1 MDRWRHI
8 DELFEQ
14 ARALEA
20 CRRSEFL
27 RERCGDDSIL
37 RDRVEQLLRLDASA
51 DAGFLGSPV
60 AESALLR
67 GLSETSGPDPLIGQ
81 RVAGF
86 TIKSAVARGGMGTV
100 YLAEQERP
108 RREVALK
115 VLTTGFWTP
124 SIERRFEVESRIL
137 AHMRHPNIAQVHE
150 AGTHRSETGATL
162 HYFAMEYVP
171 NARTI
176 IKYANEQSLSLNER
190 LGLFL
195 QLCDAVAYGHQKG
208 IIHRDLKPANIL
220 VGTEGPRGQGVKGDE
235 AAQPA
240 PQASSLKSQALLK
253 VIDFGIARATDSDIA
268 VTTMHTEAGQIL
280 GTLAYMSPEQCAAD
294 PSQIDTATD
303 VYSLG
308 VILYELLTGR
318 MPYDVSNMTI
328 HTAARVICE
337 HEPARPS
344 AFNRKL
350 RGDVET
356 IILKAIEKVAAKRY
370 PSVAALAKDVRQF
383 IRGDPIST
391 RPPTAYSKMLRW
403 AARHP
408 AKTTVALCFGVG
420 ALALFLSTFIVW
432 YVNFVPHSLERY
444 QGAKRLD
451 DDSQGSFNEVR
462 LAARNGNTI
471 KTWKGPDRSF
481 AGAIMVDRHPSFGD
495 SQLVVIGRNAADSGK
510 YSGSL
515 CAYEVDGDLENPK
528 WWSRIGESDLP
539 NDEST
544 QGKERRNFGVT
555 YLQKMDVF
563 PDMVSPGEEIFA
575 VFGHSYSRRALR
587 IYDQSGNILYQ
598 AWHNGTIADFRWKA
612 GPQLLLC
619 IGSDDS
625 LDNRGGANEYKHVIF
640 ALRPIVDCVSNGY
653 ISSAANDVRLRPVWY
668 RYLLPL
674 SDESLKY
681 FVRLGPPSTGGFDPE
696 THDAVMIGITKAGSF
711 QVDPEVESAAA
722 VFSVIINS
730 NGHIVE
736 SAQQESDSYLA
747 NKDVHNLPKMSEFR
761 LSDTLPA
768 DSWESGGR
776 K

>member
-67 GLSETSGPDPLIGQ
+67 GLSETSDTDPLIGQ

-150 AGTHRSETGATL
+150 AGSHRSETGATIN
-162 HYFAMEYVP
+162 YFAMEYVP

-176 IKYANEQSLSLNER
+176 IQYANEQSLSLNER
-190 LGLFL
+190 LELFL

-220 VGTEGPRGQGVKGDE
+220 VGTEGPRGQGVNGDE

-294 PSQIDTATD
+294 PNQIDTATD

-337 HEPARPS
+337 HEPVPPS

-370 PSVAALAKDVRQF
+370 PSIAALAEDVRQF
-383 IRGDPIST
+383 MRGDPISA
-391 RPPTAYSKMLRW
+391 RPPTGYMRLLRW

-408 AKTTVALCFGVG
+408 AFATIALCASVGV
-420 ALALFLSTFIVW
+420 ATLLASTIAIWYFNFAPHRLS
-432 YVNFVPHSLERY
+432 RY
-444 QGAKRLD
+444 QGGELIED
-451 DDSQGSFNEVR
+451 YSTDSCDEVR
-462 LAARNGNTI
+462 LLARNGNLLE
-471 KTWKGPDRSF
+471 TWKGSSRSISGGF
-481 AGAIMVDRHPSFGD
+481 LVERSSSLGGGR
-495 SQLVVIGRNAADSGK
+495 LVVIGRSALDIGEHA
-510 YSGSL
+510 GSL
-515 CAYEVDGDLENPK
+515 CAYEFDGDLKKPI
-528 WWSRIGESDLP
+528 WQSRIEECDLP
-539 NDEST
+539 IDESSN
-544 QGKERRNFGVT
+544 GKERQDFGVA
-555 YLQKMDVF
+555 YVQKMDVF
-563 PDMVSPGEEIFA
+563 PDNESPGEEIVA
-575 VFGHSYSRRALR
+575 VFSHSYSRRALR
-587 IYDQSGNILYQ
+587 IYDQRGFILYQ

-625 LDNRGGANEYKHVIF
+625 ADGGGANDAYQQVMF
-640 ALRPIVDCVSNGY
+640 ALKPVVNCVSTDYVSEDAG
-653 ISSAANDVRLRPVWY
+653 NDCLRPVWY
-668 RYLLPL
+668 RYFEPL
-674 SDESLKY
+674 SNNSLKY
-681 FVRLGPPSTGGFDPE
+681 FVRFGLSRPGSFDAE
-696 THDAVMIGITKAGSF
+696 VHDAVTISITKANGY
-711 QVDPEVESAAA
+711 QTDPAAESPAA
-722 VFSVIINS
+722 FSVVIKS
-730 NGHIVE
+730 DGHLVDDT
-736 SAQQESDSYLA
+736 QQAGTTYVA
-747 NKDVHNLPKMSEFR
+747 KRDVHKLPEMSEFQ
-761 LSDTLPA
+761 LSDTRPTN
-768 DSWESGGR
+768 SWGSGDR